1 MPKHRNEKRV
11 ISLKRVVLFGAV
23 LGIVSAC
30 TSLPTPKVSRYAFP
44 KDGVYLGE
52 PDRPYEVLGIV
63 RSQATWPTLLLP
75 DSNEEALCRNH
86 YNKAV
91 KDLLKRARAA
101 GGDAVASIKSVVFL
115 ATGKREEYT
124 TPECSDDGESGEIL
138 LEGVAVRFKR
148 PEPSPSPKP

>member
-1 MPKHRNEKRV
+1 MNITLNAKRMKS
-11 ISLKRVVLFGAV
+11 ISGLSLVMGFI
-23 LGIVSAC
+23 GIGFAC

-44 KDGVYLGE
+44 KEGVFLGE

-75 DSNEEALCRNH
+75 DSNEDALCRNH

-91 KDLLKRARAA
+91 ADLLKRARAA
-101 GGDAVASIKSVVFL
+101 GGDAVASIKSIVFL